1 MAAVVVEE
9 VLPKTRLLQLPLP
22 LVVLLVVDATT
33 FFHSP
38 LPAEAVA
45 VETKEPS
52 VSNGL
57 ALLAVG
63 APPPPP
69 RDDDDDG
76 AGAPANGSNGLLNGF
91 DIEIFLWRFTTL
103 ALAPSPL
110 YESLLIL
117 IPPREASQNI
127 YQKRRRHHHNQ
138 QAKHATGCS
147 LTTNTVST

>member
-9 VLPKTRLLQLPLP
+9 VLPKTRLLLPP
-22 LVVLLVVDATT
+22 VLVVVVVEVVEAPTT

-38 LPAEAVA
+38 LPEAVA

-57 ALLAVG
+57 ALLAVS

-91 DIEIFLWRFTTL
+91 DIEIIILWSFTTL
-103 ALAPSPL
+103 TLESSRSLAPPFMNLFYLLSPL
-110 YESLLIL
+110 
-117 IPPREASQNI
+117 PPNNCAER
-127 YQKRRRHHHNQ
+127 
-138 QAKHATGCS
+138 
-147 LTTNTVST
+147 